1 MYPQFRAKILEQT
14 INFSGKVAYLDI
26 RKGLY
31 LGLKAEKQLQNENH
45 TEDWALDSILVIMA
59 T

>member
-1 MYPQFRAKILEQT
+1 MPCKNIRTNDKFFR
-14 INFSGKVAYLDI
+14 KVAYLDI

-31 LGLKAEKQLQNENH
+31 LGLKAKKQLQNENH